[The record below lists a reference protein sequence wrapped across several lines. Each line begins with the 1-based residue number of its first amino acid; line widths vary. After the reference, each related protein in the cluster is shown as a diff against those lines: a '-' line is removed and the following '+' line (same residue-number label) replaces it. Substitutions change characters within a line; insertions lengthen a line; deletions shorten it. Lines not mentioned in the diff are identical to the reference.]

1 MGVGGEIPDG
11 CEWRDPRWLWVAR
24 SSSLQ
29 LYCIYKVM
37 ETIQSAC
44 VGNGHGMGV
53 E

>member
-1 MGVGGEIPDG
+1 MGVGGEILDG
-11 CEWRDPRWLWVAR
+11 SGWRDCAL
-24 SSSLQ
+24 SSAI
-29 LYCIYKVM
+29 LYIIKSDKVM

>member
-1 MGVGGEIPDG
+1 MALGGEIVFPS
-11 CEWRDPRWLWVAR
+11 AI
-24 SSSLQ
+24 
-29 LYCIYKVM
+29 LYIIKSDKVM